1 MRSRLVR
8 RAPAPTFLLVFDVGD
23 EVVETLTRFADE
35 RSIDGAWFT
44 AVGAFERATLAWWD
58 IERKEYR
65 PIPVPEQV
73 EVCSLIGNIAR
84 TPDGGRKVHA
94 HVVVGLPDGS
104 TRGGHLLEGHVR
116 ATLELVLSE
125 AGEPF
130 ARRQDE
136 ASGLALLE

>member
-8 RAPAPTFLLVFDVGD
+8 RAPAPVFLLVFEVGD
-23 EVVETLTRFADE
+23 EVVDTLTRFAAD

-58 IERKEYR
+58 VERKEYR
-65 PIPVPEQV
+65 PIPVTEQM

-84 TPDGGRKVHA
+84 LPDGSRKVHA
-94 HVVVGLPDGS
+94 HAVVGLRDGS

-116 ATLELVLSE
+116 ATLELVLSD
-125 AGEPF
+125 AREPF
-130 ARRQDE
+130 QRRPDE

>member
-8 RAPAPTFLLVFDVGD
+8 RAPAPAFLLVFDVGD
-23 EVVETLTRFADE
+23 EVVATLTRFADD

-58 IERKEYR
+58 VERKEYR
-65 PIPVPEQV
+65 QIPVTEQV

-84 TPDGGRKVHA
+84 MPDGSRKVHA

-116 ATLELVLSE
+116 ATLELVLHE
-125 AGEPF
+125 AREPLL
-130 ARRQDE
+130 RRQDE
-136 ASGLALLE
+136 GSGLALLE